1 MQNERPDDP
10 DVFRD
15 RSDVSPV
22 IGTRALV
29 ENANLFEREK
39 IK

>member
-1 MQNERPDDP
+1 MELSRSADKTDDMQNERPDDP

-22 IGTRALV
+22 RTMR
-29 ENANLFEREK
+29 
-39 IK
+39 